1 MVLRARLSQNL
12 DGSPEDTE
20 LLELIVNF
28 CEFFCQYKLGSPNWK
43 NNSRHWNKA
52 FTKLLRVIEILPLAK
67 PRVYHPDYSSVR
79 NKVLMEARDKIC
91 TDFAPERRSLRTSLT
106 IWINECLRL
115 RYQIIELFKPQK
127 TVSIDNQPN
136 VETGDTYKDLISNE
150 DSLNSPRLDGLD
162 QLFADELQDICT
174 KLREYIE
181 TDPEGRLRNC
191 HPPTYPQWNC
201 QEFVKRRYFRQP
213 NQPWKEISQELNIP
227 DGSPSPEANRRFFP
241 LLKEIAKN
249 LGY

>member
-1 MVLRARLSQNL
+1 
-12 DGSPEDTE
+12 
-20 LLELIVNF
+20 
-28 CEFFCQYKLGSPNWK
+28 
-43 NNSRHWNKA
+43 
-52 FTKLLRVIEILPLAK
+52 
-67 PRVYHPDYSSVR
+67 
-79 NKVLMEARDKIC
+79 MEARDKIC